1 MSSRTYPGWTPA
13 RLGRLDGVRAVV
25 TGASNGVGLET
36 ARELARCGADVV
48 LAVHDTALGR
58 RRADEIGGRTEV
70 RRLDL
75 ADLASVRAFAADLD
89 GEIDLLINNAGVFP
103 LRQERT
109 TDGFELTLGTNFLG
123 PYALTALLLPQVTG
137 RVVNVASNSHTA
149 ARFDRSDPHL
159 RRRWSGPRAYANSKL
174 AMLAWTLDLDRG
186 LREAD
191 RSVVALASEPGWAAS
206 NISNKPGLGALHTL
220 ARGAGLA
227 FGHDSATAARSTLV
241 AATEP
246 LPGGAYVGFDG
257 ARGLRGR
264 VALIGRSAQA
274 SDPRAGRWFTA
285 FAADQ
290 TGVAMPIGAGA
301 RPPR

>member
-48 LAVHDTALGR
+48 LAVRDTALGR

-109 TDGFELTLGTNFLG
+109 TDGFGVGMRLFSLTAPVAGSAVVEFLFFVTLIALANTVGVLAGAIYLRWRAVGLWATGLLLTVLLGVVVVVFTWQGWWVPVGSAIADSPRPVTMVLL
-123 PYALTALLLPQVTG
+123 PLALTAP
-137 RVVNVASNSHTA
+137 A
-149 ARFDRSDPHL
+149 APGVWAVL
-159 RRRWSGPRAYANSKL
+159 RR
-174 AMLAWTLDLDRG
+174 TT
-186 LREAD
+186 
-191 RSVVALASEPGWAAS
+191 V
-206 NISNKPGLGALHTL
+206 
-220 ARGAGLA
+220 
-227 FGHDSATAARSTLV
+227 
-241 AATEP
+241 
-246 LPGGAYVGFDG
+246 
-257 ARGLRGR
+257 
-264 VALIGRSAQA
+264 
-274 SDPRAGRWFTA
+274 
-285 FAADQ
+285 
-290 TGVAMPIGAGA
+290 
-301 RPPR
+301 

>member
-48 LAVHDTALGR
+48 LAVRDTALGR

-149 ARFDRSDPHL
+149 ARFDRST
-159 RRRWSGPRAYANSKL
+159 RTCAGAGRAL
-174 AMLAWTLDLDRG
+174 APMRTASWRCWRG
-186 LREAD
+186 
-191 RSVVALASEPGWAAS
+191 RSTSIAGCGRPTVPWWLASEPGWAAS